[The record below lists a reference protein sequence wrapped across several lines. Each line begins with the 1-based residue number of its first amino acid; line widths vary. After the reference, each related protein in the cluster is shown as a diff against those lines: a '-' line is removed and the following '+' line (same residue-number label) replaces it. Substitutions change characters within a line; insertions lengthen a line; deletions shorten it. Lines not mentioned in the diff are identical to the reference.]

1 MFDSNSKLFNNKK
14 IWTSVI
20 SILIIFSIYQKLLII
35 YIEII
40 AILCFFFF
48 FCIIEIYV
56 YKFCGK
62 NVSMINVMGLNIH
75 KNKHM
80 LAKNVTSTNKII

>member
-48 FCIIEIYV
+48 CIIEIYV

>member
-1 MFDSNSKLFNNKK
+1 MNFSYFYLNNIFDISKTVNN
-14 IWTSVI
+14 
-20 SILIIFSIYQKLLII
+20 IYRDNR
-35 YIEII
+35 YFM
-40 AILCFFFF
+40 FFFF